1 MIITGKHLS
10 RRTILRGLGAMVAL
24 PALDAMT
31 PAMAA
36 VTGGRKGVAPLRLS
50 FAYVPNGVTME
61 DWTPKAL
68 GRDFEFTRILK
79 PLAPMRDR
87 VLVLSGFEH

>member
-10 RRTILRGLGAMVAL
+10 RRTILRGLGAVVAL

-31 PAMAA
+31 PALAA
-36 VTGGRKGVAPLRLS
+36 ATGKKAASPLRLA

-61 DWTPKAL
+61 QWTP
-68 GRDFEFTRILK
+68 
-79 PLAPMRDR
+79 M
-87 VLVLSGFEH
+87 